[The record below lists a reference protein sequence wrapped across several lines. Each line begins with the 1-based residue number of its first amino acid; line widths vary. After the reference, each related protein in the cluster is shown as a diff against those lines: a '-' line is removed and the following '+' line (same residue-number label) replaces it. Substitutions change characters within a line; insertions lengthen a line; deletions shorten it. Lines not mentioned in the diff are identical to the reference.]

1 MGTIRVEVDAS
12 LCQGYANCL
21 TAAPGLFE
29 LGEDDIA
36 RPLPAEQAESAR
48 ALLEAAA
55 RRCPTGAILLT
66 DV

>member
-1 MGTIRVEVDAS
+1 MGAIRVEVDAS

-21 TAAPGLFE
+21 TAAPGLFQ

-36 RPLPAEQAESAR
+36 RPVPAEQPESAR

-55 RRCPTGAILLT
+55 RRCPTGAILLA
-66 DV
+66 DG